1 MNIAL
6 IFPGQGSQY
15 VGMGKD
21 FYDNSDVSRTIFNNL
36 DETMGVKLSELI
48 FNGSVEELSK
58 TTNSQP
64 AIMTVS
70 IAILK
75 EINARG
81 LLNNKK
87 IHSVAGHSLGEY
99 SALVA
104 NNSLSFEDSVK
115 LLVIRSEAMQKSMP
129 IGTGGMAAVLG
140 QSEEEILV
148 TIEKLKTYGKLFI
161 ANDNADG
168 QIVLSG
174 EIKAIDYLCSNAKSL
189 GIKRA
194 IKLPVSAPFHCE
206 LINEASLVLKDELKK
221 FSLNEFSYPLYSN
234 VTAEISDSSNIKSL
248 LSKQI
253 VSKVRWRET
262 ILNMVRD
269 QVETFVEIGPG
280 NVLTNLLKRNSKG
293 LKAVSIGKLTDLDKL
308 KDI

>member
-15 VGMGKD
+15 IGMGKD
-21 FYDNSDVSRTIFNNL
+21 FFECSDVSKSIFNNL
-36 DETMGVKLSELI
+36 DKTMGIKLSELI
-48 FNGSVEELSK
+48 FNGSEQELSK

-64 AIMTVS
+64 AIMSVS
-70 IAILK
+70 IAILE

-87 IHSVAGHSLGEY
+87 ILSVAGHSLGEY

-104 NNSLSFEDSVK
+104 NNSLSFEDSLK
-115 LLVIRSEAMQKSMP
+115 LLIVRSEAMQKSMP
-129 IGTGGMAAVLG
+129 LGTGGMAAVLG
-140 QSEEEILV
+140 QSEDEILLI
-148 TIEKLKTYGKLFI
+148 IEELKEHGKLFI

-174 EIKAIDYLCSNAKSL
+174 EINAINYLCENAKTF
-189 GIKRA
+189 GAKRA

-206 LINEASLVLKDELKK
+206 LISESSSILKEELEKYN
-221 FSLNEFSYPLYSN
+221 FNQFSYPLYSN
-234 VTAEISDSSNIKSL
+234 VTAEKSDANNVKKL

-253 VSKVRWRET
+253 VNKVRWRET
-262 ILNMVRD
+262 VQNMIRD
-269 QVETFVEIGPG
+269 KVETFIEIGPG
-280 NVLTNLLKRNSKG
+280 NVLTNLLKRNSKEVN
-293 LKAVSIGKLTDLDKL
+293 AVSISKVSDLDKL

>member
-15 VGMGKD
+15 IGMGKD
-21 FYDNSDVSRTIFNNL
+21 FYDNSEASKQIFNNL
-36 DETMGVKLSELI
+36 DETMGMRLSELI
-48 FNGSVEELSK
+48 FNGSEEELSK

-64 AIMTVS
+64 AIMSLST
-70 IAILK
+70 AILE

-81 LLNNKK
+81 LLDDKK

-104 NNSLSFEDSVK
+104 NNSLSYEDSVK
-115 LLVIRSEAMQKSMP
+115 LLIVRSEAMQKSMP

-140 QSEEEILV
+140 QSEDEILL
-148 TIEKLKTYGKLFI
+148 TIEKLKTHGKLFI

-174 EIKAIDYLCSNAKSL
+174 EINAIDYLCKNSKTF
-189 GIKRA
+189 GVKRA

-206 LINEASLVLKDELKK
+206 LIHEASLVLKDELEK
-221 FSLNEFSYPLYSN
+221 FSFNEFSYPIYSN
-234 VTAEISDSSNIKSL
+234 VTAEKSDLSNIKSL

-262 ILNMVRD
+262 IQNIIRD
-269 QVETFVEIGPG
+269 KVDTFIEIGPG
-280 NVLTNLLKRNSKG
+280 NVLTNLIKRNSKEV
-293 LKAVSIGKLTDLDKL
+293 KAVSIGKLSDLDKL
-308 KDI
+308 EDI

>member
-15 VGMGKD
+15 IGMGKD
-21 FYDNSDVSRTIFNNL
+21 FFDSSEVSRSIFNNL
-36 DETMGVKLSELI
+36 DETLDTKLSELI
-48 FNGSVEELSK
+48 FNGSEDELSK

-64 AIMTVS
+64 AIMSVS

-81 LLNNKK
+81 LIKNKK

-115 LLVIRSEAMQKSMP
+115 LLKIRSEAMQRSMP

-140 QSEEEILV
+140 QTEEEMLLI
-148 TIEKLKTYGKLFI
+148 IEKLKTYGKLFI

-174 EIKAIDYLCSNAKSL
+174 EIKAIDYLCENVKTMGA
-189 GIKRA
+189 KRA

-206 LINEASLVLKDELKK
+206 LINDASLVLKEELEK
-221 FSLNEFSYPLYSN
+221 FCFNDFSYPLYSN
-234 VTAEISDSSNIKSL
+234 VTAEKSDANNIKAL
-248 LSKQI
+248 LSRQ
-253 VSKVRWRET
+253 VVNKVRWRET
-262 ILNMVRD
+262 MQNMIRD
-269 QVETFVEIGPG
+269 KVEIFVEIGPG
-280 NVLTNLLKRNSKG
+280 KVLTNLLKRNSKEI
-293 LKAVSIGKLTDLDKL
+293 KVVSIGKLSDLDKL
-308 KDI
+308 ENI

>member
-15 VGMGKD
+15 IGMGKD
-21 FYDNSDVSRTIFNNL
+21 FFDSSEVSRSIFNNL
-36 DETMGVKLSELI
+36 DETMGMNMSELI
-48 FNGSVEELSK
+48 FNGSEEELSK

-64 AIMTVS
+64 AIMSVS
-70 IAILK
+70 IAILR

-81 LLNNKK
+81 LLNNNK

-104 NNSLSFEDSVK
+104 NNSLSFKDSVK
-115 LLVIRSEAMQKSMP
+115 LLIIRSEAMQKSMP

-140 QSEEEILV
+140 QSEKEILLI
-148 TIEKLKTYGKLFI
+148 IEKLKKYGKLFI

-174 EIKAIDYLCSNAKSL
+174 EINAIDYLCENAKTL
-189 GIKRA
+189 GAKRA

-206 LINEASLVLKDELKK
+206 LISEASSILKVELEK
-221 FSLNEFSYPLYSN
+221 FSFDQFSYPLYSN
-234 VTAEISDSSNIKSL
+234 VTAEKSDVNNVKSL

-253 VSKVRWRET
+253 VNKVRWRET
-262 ILNMVRD
+262 IQNMIRD
-269 QVETFVEIGPG
+269 KVDTFIEIGPS
-280 NVLTNLLKRNSKG
+280 NVLTNLLKRYSKEI
-293 LKAVSIGKLTDLDKL
+293 KTVSIGKLSDLYKL
-308 KDI
+308 EDI

>member
-15 VGMGKD
+15 IGMGHD
-21 FYDNSDVSRTIFNNL
+21 FFESSDETKSLFKNL
-36 DETMGVKLSELI
+36 DEAMGMKLSELI
-48 FNGSVEELSK
+48 FNGSEEELSK

-64 AIMTVS
+64 AIMSVS
-70 IAILK
+70 IAILN
-75 EINARG
+75 EINSRG

-104 NNSLSFEDSVK
+104 NNSLSFEDSVR
-115 LLVIRSEAMQKSMP
+115 LLIIRSQAMQKSMP
-129 IGTGGMAAVLG
+129 LGTGGMAAVLG
-140 QSEEEILV
+140 QSEEEILII
-148 TIEKLKTYGKLFI
+148 IEKLKTYGKLYI

-174 EIKAIDYLCSNAKSL
+174 EINAIEHLCENARTL
-189 GIKRA
+189 GAKRA

-206 LINEASLVLKDELKK
+206 LINDASSILKEEIKK
-221 FSLNEFSYPLYSN
+221 FNFNEFSYPLYSN
-234 VTAEISDSSNIKSL
+234 VTAKKTDADNIKEL

-253 VSKVRWRET
+253 VNKVRWRE
-262 ILNMVRD
+262 IIQNMIKD
-269 QVETFVEIGPG
+269 KVETFIEIGPG

-293 LKAVSIGKLTDLDKL
+293 LKAVSIGKISDLDKL

>member
-15 VGMGKD
+15 IGMGKD
-21 FYDNSDVSRTIFNNL
+21 FFDSSEVSRSIFNNL
-36 DETMGVKLSELI
+36 DETMGTNMSELI
-48 FNGSVEELSK
+48 FNGSEEELSK

-64 AIMTVS
+64 AIMSVS
-70 IAILK
+70 IAILR
-75 EINARG
+75 EINSRG
-81 LLNNKK
+81 LLNNNK

-104 NNSLSFEDSVK
+104 NNSLSFKDSVK
-115 LLVIRSEAMQKSMP
+115 LLIIRSEAMQKSMP

-140 QSEEEILV
+140 QSEKEILLI
-148 TIEKLKTYGKLFI
+148 IEKLKKYGKLFI

-174 EIKAIDYLCSNAKSL
+174 EINAIDHLCENAKSL
-189 GIKRA
+189 GAKRA

-206 LINEASLVLKDELKK
+206 LISEASSILKVELEK
-221 FSLNEFSYPLYSN
+221 FSFDQFSYPLYSN
-234 VTAEISDSSNIKSL
+234 VTAEKSDVNNVKSL

-253 VSKVRWRET
+253 VNKVRWRET
-262 ILNMVRD
+262 IQNMIRD
-269 QVETFVEIGPG
+269 KVETFIEIGPS
-280 NVLTNLLKRNSKG
+280 NVLTNLLKRCSKEI
-293 LKAVSIGKLTDLDKL
+293 KTVSIGKLSDLYKL
-308 KDI
+308 EDI

>member
-15 VGMGKD
+15 IGMGKD
-21 FYDNSDVSRTIFNNL
+21 FFDNSTASKLIFNNL
-36 DETMGVKLSELI
+36 DETMGLKLSELI
-48 FNGSVEELSK
+48 FNGSEEELSK

-64 AIMTVS
+64 AIMSLS
-70 IAILK
+70 IAILE
-75 EINARG
+75 EINSRG
-81 LLNNKK
+81 LLDNKK

-115 LLVIRSEAMQKSMP
+115 LLIVRSEAMQKSMP

-140 QSEEEILV
+140 QSEEEILLV
-148 TIEKLKTYGKLFI
+148 IKKLETYGKLFI

-174 EIKAIDYLCSNAKSL
+174 EINAIDYLCENFKAL
-189 GIKRA
+189 GVKRA

-206 LINEASLVLKDELKK
+206 LINEASLILKEELEK
-221 FSLNEFSYPLYSN
+221 FSFDTFSYPLYSN
-234 VTAEISDSSNIKSL
+234 VTAEKSDANNVKAL
-248 LSKQI
+248 LSKQ
-253 VSKVRWRET
+253 VVNRVRWRET
-262 ILNMVRD
+262 IQNMIRD
-269 QVETFVEIGPG
+269 KVETFIEIGPG
-280 NVLTNLLKRNSKG
+280 KVLTNLIKRNTKDI
-293 LKAVSIGKLTDLDKL
+293 KAVSIGKLSDLDKL
-308 KDI
+308 EDI

>member
-15 VGMGKD
+15 IGMGKD
-21 FYDNSDVSRTIFNNL
+21 FFDSSEVSRSIFNNL
-36 DETMGVKLSELI
+36 DETMGTNMSELI
-48 FNGSVEELSK
+48 FNGSEEELSK

-64 AIMTVS
+64 AIMSVS
-70 IAILK
+70 IAILR

-81 LLNNKK
+81 LLNNNK

-104 NNSLSFEDSVK
+104 NNSLSFKDSVK
-115 LLVIRSEAMQKSMP
+115 LLIIRSEAMQKSMP

-140 QSEEEILV
+140 QSEKEILLI
-148 TIEKLKTYGKLFI
+148 IEKLKKYGKLFI

-174 EIKAIDYLCSNAKSL
+174 EINAIDHLCENAKSL
-189 GIKRA
+189 GAKRA

-206 LINEASLVLKDELKK
+206 LISEASSILKVELEK
-221 FSLNEFSYPLYSN
+221 FSFDQFSYPLYSN
-234 VTAEISDSSNIKSL
+234 VTAEKSDVNNVKSL

-253 VSKVRWRET
+253 VNKVRWRET
-262 ILNMVRD
+262 IQNMIRD
-269 QVETFVEIGPG
+269 KVETFIEIGPS
-280 NVLTNLLKRNSKG
+280 NVLTNLLKRYSKEI
-293 LKAVSIGKLTDLDKL
+293 KTVSIGKLSDLYKL
-308 KDI
+308 EDI

>member
-1 MNIAL
+1 MSVAL

-15 VGMGKD
+15 VGMGQD
-21 FYDNSDVSRTIFNNL
+21 FFNNSNEAKTTFKNL
-36 DETMGVKLSELI
+36 DDTLGKNLSKLI
-48 FNGSVEELSK
+48 FDGSEDELAK

-64 AIMTVS
+64 AIMSVS
-70 IAILK
+70 VAILR

-81 LLNNKK
+81 LMKNKK

-115 LLVIRSEAMQKSMP
+115 LLAIRSEAMQQSMP
-129 IGTGGMAAVLG
+129 IGTGGMAAILG
-140 QSEEEILV
+140 QSEKEIHFV
-148 TIEKLKTYGKLFI
+148 IEKLEKYGRLFI

-168 QIVLSG
+168 QIVVSG
-174 EIKAIDYLCSNAKSL
+174 EINAIDYLCTNAKKL

-194 IKLPVSAPFHCE
+194 IKLSVSAPFHCE
-206 LINEASLVLKDELKK
+206 LIKEASLKFKVELEQFNFDK
-221 FSLNEFSYPLYSN
+221 FSYPLYSN
-234 VTAEISDSSNIKSL
+234 VTAKRSNAKEIKAL

-253 VSKVRWRET
+253 VNKVRWRET
-262 ILNMVRD
+262 IQNMIKD
-269 QVETFVEIGPG
+269 NVEAFIEVGPG
-280 NVLTNLLKRNSKG
+280 NILTNLLKRNSKG
-293 LKAVSIGKLTDLDKL
+293 IKAVSIGKLSDLDKL

>member
-1 MNIAL
+1 MSIAL

-15 VGMGKD
+15 VGMGQD
-21 FYDNSDVSRTIFNNL
+21 FFNNSNEAKTTFKNL
-36 DETMGVKLSELI
+36 DDTLGKNLSKLI
-48 FNGSVEELSK
+48 FDGSEDELAK

-64 AIMTVS
+64 AIMSVS
-70 IAILK
+70 VAILR

-81 LLNNKK
+81 LMKNKK

-115 LLVIRSEAMQKSMP
+115 LLAIRSEAMQQSMP
-129 IGTGGMAAVLG
+129 IGTGGMAAILG
-140 QSEEEILV
+140 QSEKEIHFV
-148 TIEKLKTYGKLFI
+148 IEKLEKYGRLFI

-168 QIVLSG
+168 QIVVSG
-174 EIKAIDYLCSNAKSL
+174 EINAIDYLCTNAKKL

-194 IKLPVSAPFHCE
+194 IKLSVSAPFHCE
-206 LINEASLVLKDELKK
+206 LIKEASLKFKVELEQFNFDK
-221 FSLNEFSYPLYSN
+221 FSYPLYSN
-234 VTAEISDSSNIKSL
+234 VTAKRSNAKEIKAL

-253 VSKVRWRET
+253 VNKVRWRET
-262 ILNMVRD
+262 MQNMIKD
-269 QVETFVEIGPG
+269 NVEAFIEVGPG
-280 NVLTNLLKRNSKG
+280 NILTNLLKRNSKG
-293 LKAVSIGKLTDLDKL
+293 IKAVSIGKLSDLDKL

>member
-15 VGMGKD
+15 IGMGKD
-21 FYDNSDVSRTIFNNL
+21 FFDSSEVSRSIFNNL
-36 DETMGVKLSELI
+36 DETMGTNMSELI
-48 FNGSVEELSK
+48 FNGSEEELSK

-64 AIMTVS
+64 AIMSVS
-70 IAILK
+70 IAILR
-75 EINARG
+75 EINSRG
-81 LLNNKK
+81 LLNNNK

-104 NNSLSFEDSVK
+104 NNSLSFKDSVK
-115 LLVIRSEAMQKSMP
+115 LLIIRSEAMQKSMP

-140 QSEEEILV
+140 QSEKEILLI
-148 TIEKLKTYGKLFI
+148 IEKLKKYGKLFI

-174 EIKAIDYLCSNAKSL
+174 EINAIDHLCENAKSL
-189 GIKRA
+189 GAKRA

-206 LINEASLVLKDELKK
+206 LISEASSILKVELEK
-221 FSLNEFSYPLYSN
+221 FSFDQFSYPLYSN
-234 VTAEISDSSNIKSL
+234 VTAEKSDANNVKSL

-253 VSKVRWRET
+253 VNKVRWRET
-262 ILNMVRD
+262 IQNMIRD
-269 QVETFVEIGPG
+269 KVETFIEIGPS
-280 NVLTNLLKRNSKG
+280 NVLTNLLKRCSKEI
-293 LKAVSIGKLTDLDKL
+293 KTVSIGKLSDLYKL
-308 KDI
+308 EDI

>member
-15 VGMGKD
+15 IGMGKD
-21 FYDNSDVSRTIFNNL
+21 FFDNSNISKLIFNNL
-36 DETMGVKLSELI
+36 DETMGVKLSDLI
-48 FNGSVEELSK
+48 FNGSEEELSK

-64 AIMTVS
+64 AIMSLS
-70 IAILK
+70 IAILE

-81 LLNNKK
+81 LLDDKK

-115 LLVIRSEAMQKSMP
+115 LLIIRSEAMQKSMP

-140 QSEEEILV
+140 QSEDEILL
-148 TIEKLKTYGKLFI
+148 TIKKLETYGKLYI

-174 EIKAIDYLCSNAKSL
+174 EINAIDYLCENSKSL
-189 GIKRA
+189 GVRRA

-206 LINEASLVLKDELKK
+206 LINEASLILEAELEK
-221 FSLNEFSYPLYSN
+221 FSFKAFSYPLYSN
-234 VTAEISDSSNIKSL
+234 VTAEKSDANNVKVL
-248 LSKQI
+248 LSKQ
-253 VSKVRWRET
+253 VVNRVRWRET
-262 ILNMVRD
+262 IQNMIRD
-269 QVETFVEIGPG
+269 KVDTFIEIGPG
-280 NVLTNLLKRNSKG
+280 NVLTNLIKRNSKDV
-293 LKAVSIGKLTDLDKL
+293 KALSIGKLSDLDKL
-308 KDI
+308 GNI

>member
-15 VGMGKD
+15 IGMGKD
-21 FYDNSDVSRTIFNNL
+21 FFDNSTASKLIFNNL
-36 DETMGVKLSELI
+36 DETMGLKLSELI
-48 FNGSVEELSK
+48 FNGSEEELSK

-64 AIMTVS
+64 AIMSLS
-70 IAILK
+70 IAILE
-75 EINARG
+75 EINSRG
-81 LLNNKK
+81 LLDNKK

-115 LLVIRSEAMQKSMP
+115 LLIVRSEAMQKSMP

-140 QSEEEILV
+140 QSEEEILLV
-148 TIEKLKTYGKLFI
+148 IKKLEAYGKLFI

-174 EIKAIDYLCSNAKSL
+174 EINAIDYLCENFKAL
-189 GIKRA
+189 GVKRA

-206 LINEASLVLKDELKK
+206 LINEASLILKEELEK
-221 FSLNEFSYPLYSN
+221 FSFDTFSYPLYSN
-234 VTAEISDSSNIKSL
+234 VTAEKSDANNVKAL
-248 LSKQI
+248 LSKQ
-253 VSKVRWRET
+253 VVNRVRWRET
-262 ILNMVRD
+262 IQNMIRD
-269 QVETFVEIGPG
+269 KVETFIEIGPG
-280 NVLTNLLKRNSKG
+280 KVLTNLIKRNTKDI
-293 LKAVSIGKLTDLDKL
+293 KAVSIGKLSDLDKL
-308 KDI
+308 EDI

>member
-21 FYDNSDVSRTIFNNL
+21 FFDSSEASKLIFNNL
-36 DETMGVKLSELI
+36 DKTMGLKLSELI
-48 FNGSVEELSK
+48 FNGSEEELSK

-64 AIMTVS
+64 AIMSLS
-70 IAILK
+70 IAILE

-81 LLNNKK
+81 LLDNKK

-104 NNSLSFEDSVK
+104 NNSLRFEDSVK
-115 LLVIRSEAMQKSMP
+115 LLIVRSEAMQKSMP

-140 QSEEEILV
+140 QSEDEILF
-148 TIEKLKTYGKLFI
+148 IIDKLETYGKLFI

-174 EIKAIDYLCSNAKSL
+174 EIKAINHLCENFKTL

-206 LINEASLVLKDELKK
+206 LINEASLILKAELEK
-221 FSLNEFSYPLYSN
+221 FCFDPFSYPIYSN
-234 VTAEISDSSNIKSL
+234 VTAEKSDVNNVKTL
-248 LSKQI
+248 LSKQ
-253 VSKVRWRET
+253 VVNRVRWRET
-262 ILNMVRD
+262 IQNMIRD
-269 QVETFVEIGPG
+269 KVETFIEIGPG
-280 NVLTNLLKRNSKG
+280 SVLTNLIKRNAKDV
-293 LKAVSIGKLTDLDKL
+293 KAVSIGKLSDLDKL

>member
-15 VGMGKD
+15 IGMGKD
-21 FYDNSDVSRTIFNNL
+21 FFDNSEASKRIFNNL
-36 DETMGVKLSELI
+36 NETMGLKLSELI
-48 FNGSVEELSK
+48 FNGSEEELSK

-64 AIMTVS
+64 AIMSLS
-70 IAILK
+70 IAILE

-81 LLNNKK
+81 LLEDKQ

-115 LLVIRSEAMQKSMP
+115 LLIVRSEAMQISMP
-129 IGTGGMAAVLG
+129 IGTGGMVAVLG
-140 QSEEEILV
+140 QSEDEILL
-148 TIEKLKTYGKLFI
+148 TIEKLASYGKLFI

-174 EIKAIDYLCSNAKSL
+174 EINAIDYLCENFKTL
-189 GIKRA
+189 GVKRA

-206 LINEASLVLKDELKK
+206 LINEASLILKTELEK
-221 FSLNEFSYPLYSN
+221 FSFDVFSYPLYSN
-234 VTAEISDSSNIKSL
+234 VTAEKADENNVKAL
-248 LSKQI
+248 LSKQVI
-253 VSKVRWRET
+253 NRVRWRET
-262 ILNMVRD
+262 IQNMIRD
-269 QVETFVEIGPG
+269 KVDTFVEIGPG
-280 NVLTNLLKRNSKG
+280 NVLTNLIKRNTKDV
-293 LKAVSIGKLTDLDKL
+293 KAVSIGKLSDLDKL
-308 KDI
+308 KNI

>member
-15 VGMGKD
+15 IGMGQD
-21 FYDNSDVSRTIFNNL
+21 FFENSDETKTLFKNL
-36 DETMGVKLSELI
+36 DEIMGKKLSELI
-48 FNGSVEELSK
+48 FNGSEEELSK

-64 AIMTVS
+64 AIMSVS
-70 IAILK
+70 IAILN
-75 EINARG
+75 EINSRG
-81 LLNNKK
+81 LLDNKK

-115 LLVIRSEAMQKSMP
+115 LLIVRSEAMQKSMP

-140 QSEEEILV
+140 QSEDEVLQI
-148 TIEKLKTYGKLFI
+148 INKLKTYGKLFI
-161 ANDNADG
+161 ANDNADN

-174 EIKAIDYLCSNAKSL
+174 ETNAIDYLCENAKTL
-189 GIKRA
+189 GAKRA

-206 LINEASLVLKDELKK
+206 LINEASSILKEELEK
-221 FSLNEFSYPLYSN
+221 FSFEQFSYPLYSN
-234 VTAEISDSSNIKSL
+234 VTAEKSNANNVKAL

-253 VSKVRWRET
+253 VNKVRWRET
-262 ILNMVRD
+262 VQNMIRD
-269 QVETFVEIGPG
+269 KVETFIEIGPG
-280 NVLTNLLKRNSKG
+280 NVLTNLLKRNSNG
-293 LKAVSIGKLTDLDKL
+293 IKAVSIGKLSDLDKL
-308 KDI
+308 EDI